1 MDSRDIKNLCE
12 AYVAVYDDGLR
23 DEIEYSSM
31 DEDLSFV
38 DDLSDNEL
46 IQIMEEIFE
55 ETTIDLDECL
65 NSLGFFLSEAVVTRG
80 GQKARERRAAT
91 STARITSSA
100 DRRAGKTSERQQK
113 VRIGRL
119 AQAAQTAAEYPGKQA
134 RRAATAVAGGA
145 RAAAARA
152 NTLAGGAASAAAGGA
167 AEAGRKIQSA
177 KEKVKGFLGK
187 VGRAAKAGYRAA
199 KKEFSGQAA
208 REAQGRS
215 DLRSVNRTLR
225 RQARERSGK
234 DTSEFGEEYEL
245 DEAMSSYD
253 RNRQRAAQRAAAR
266 NEARKSGKTG
276 IVPGVGYVSQR
287 PEKETWTDQGGR
299 ERHKTGAR
307 MSSLRTQSEE
317 YDFYDLVLS
326 YLLDEGYA
334 ETLEDAEVIMVN
346 MSEDWRDEILED
358 LEQLDEISD
367 RLAKATTRRR
377 KRDVERTLD
386 NYSEPDSHKLAT
398 QVSAL
403 NRNKELMKRRSQRK
417 GK

>member
-38 DDLSDNEL
+38 DDLTDNEL

-91 STARITSSA
+91 STARITSSS

-152 NTLAGGAASAAAGGA
+152 KTLAGGAASAAAGGA
-167 AEAGRKIQSA
+167 AEAGRKVQSA

-199 KKEFSGQAA
+199 KTEFSGQAA

-215 DLRSVNRTLR
+215 DLRSINRTLR
-225 RQARERSGK
+225 RQARERRGK
-234 DTSEFGEEYEL
+234 DTREFGEEYDL
-245 DEAMSSYD
+245 YD
-253 RNRQRAAQRAAAR
+253 
-266 NEARKSGKTG
+266 
-276 IVPGVGYVSQR
+276 
-287 PEKETWTDQGGR
+287 
-299 ERHKTGAR
+299 
-307 MSSLRTQSEE
+307 M
-317 YDFYDLVLS
+317 VLS
-326 YLLDEGYA
+326 HLLDEGYA
-334 ETLEDAEVIMVN
+334 DTIEDAEVIMVN
-346 MSEDWRDEILED
+346 MSEEWVDVIVEEELFNEAVRGSERSIGNIITGNDIRS
-358 LEQLDEISD
+358 ITRGNKTIYKKTPGFD
-367 RLAKATTRRR
+367 RMDAE
-377 KRDVERTLD
+377 V
-386 NYSEPDSHKLAT
+386 
-398 QVSAL
+398 
-403 NRNKELMKRRSQRK
+403 RRSMGKEKHPTPYQLPYMGDKHDPRTREIKRNIGKLNAPRVLRPGEEAYKTVKTDQRARRERAS
-417 GK
+417 GR